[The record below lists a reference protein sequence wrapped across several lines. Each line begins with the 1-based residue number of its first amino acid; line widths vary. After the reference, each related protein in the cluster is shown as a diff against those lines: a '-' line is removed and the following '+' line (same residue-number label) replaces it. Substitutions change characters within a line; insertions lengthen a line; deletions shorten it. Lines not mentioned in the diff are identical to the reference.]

1 MKVNASKHI
10 DQLPF
15 SRRFVLSASN
25 VKQFFFRMNKY
36 QPPDYEQSTLKT
48 DNKYVVL

>member
-1 MKVNASKHI
+1 MKVNTSKHI

-15 SRRFVLSASN
+15 SRRFVVSISN
-25 VKQFFFRMNKY
+25 VKQFFFGMNKY

-48 DNKYVVL
+48 DNKYAVL